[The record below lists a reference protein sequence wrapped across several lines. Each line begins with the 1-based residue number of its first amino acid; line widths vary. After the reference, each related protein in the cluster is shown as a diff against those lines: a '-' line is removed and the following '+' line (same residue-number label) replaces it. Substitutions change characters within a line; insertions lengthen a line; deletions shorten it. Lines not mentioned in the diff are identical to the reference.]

1 MGLCIFSPRRGLSLN
16 LTFLRLPSCRIYL
29 STPDINRLCDI
40 CYCIYFLPGVDCL
53 FTPVTRF
60 FPAAKFLF
68 WWRSVYPY
76 FRCLYWHHMW
86 GSVSR
91 VPSQRFTGLQ
101 ASDMYSYLCLCVCV
115 GKCHVCVG
123 VPRMAEEGVGC
134 SGTVV
139 TGSYK
144 LPDVGTENWTQGLW
158 KSRECSP
165 GTFYVCCFCF
175 VCCIK

>member
-1 MGLCIFSPRRGLSLN
+1 MRYMLLYIFSPRRGLS
-16 LTFLRLPSCRIYL
+16 FHPRDQVLPCSQVFILMAFCLPILSLLVLAPYVRI
-29 STPDINRLCDI
+29 
-40 CYCIYFLPGVDCL
+40 
-53 FTPVTRF
+53 
-60 FPAAKFLF
+60 
-68 WWRSVYPY
+68 
-76 FRCLYWHHMW
+76 
-86 GSVSR
+86 VSR

-144 LPDVGTENWTQGLW
+144 LPDVGTEN
-158 KSRECSP
+158 
-165 GTFYVCCFCF
+165 
-175 VCCIK
+175 